1 VLGSVNNIMEGW
13 KYLANVSDKHEADI
27 VESML
32 GANGIPVYR
41 KHREGGDYMTIYTGT
56 SLFGI
61 DIFVPADQLDT
72 AKGLLEYETHDIEE

>member
-1 VLGSVNNIMEGW
+1 MESVNNIREGW
-13 KYLANVSDKHEADI
+13 KYLANVSDEHEADI

-72 AKGLLEYETHDIEE
+72 AKGLLKCETVDTEE